1 MLDYNTNHTRRRP
14 TLKIYDYQRHATVF
28 IEYTEEIPNLNQ
40 NVFEILRKTN

>member
-1 MLDYNTNHTRRRP
+1 MLDYNTNHARQCP

-28 IEYTEEIPNLNQ
+28 IEYTVGIPNLNQ